1 MQAAS
6 AVLLAPWQTGAGL
19 AVLYTAFLAHGLLG
33 FYALYRRRHL
43 RMPANEAWQLALGLT
58 IPFLLM
64 SHAVGIRLGEFQYGR
79 ELGYLPV
86 LNKFWVVSPDFALP
100 RQLLLLL
107 VLWLHGCIGLRAWL
121 RTKRAYYR
129 VTGLLASLA
138 TLVPVLA
145 ILGVVNAGLNLR
157 EAELRDPA
165 YAASLGPAPG
175 SREAQYA
182 TSAVRIAD
190 GMAISYLGLV
200 ITAFGLRAARN
211 WHAKRFRAVRITYP
225 RTSCRCRPIRLL
237 RTGGK
242 PLDRDSARV
251 SVRRPRPLLDLQS
264 PHRRECAT
272 SRGSQSGG
280 ARHANAN

>member
-6 AVLLAPWQTGAGL
+6 AVLLAPWQTSAGL
-19 AVLYTAFLAHGLLG
+19 VVLYTAFFVHGFLG

-58 IPFLLM
+58 IPFLLI
-64 SHAVGIRLGEFQYGR
+64 SHPVGIRLGEFQYSR
-79 ELGYLPV
+79 ELGYLPI

-107 VLWLHGCIGLRAWL
+107 VLWIHGCIGLRAWL

-129 VTGLLASLA
+129 LTGALASLA

-157 EAELRDPA
+157 EAVLRDPA
-165 YAASLGPAPG
+165 YAASLGPAPD
-175 SREAQYA
+175 SKEAQYTA
-182 TSAVRIAD
+182 SVVRIAD
-190 GMAISYLGLV
+190 GMAVFYLGLV
-200 ITAFGLRAARN
+200 IVVFGLRAARN

-225 RTSCRCRPIRLL
+225 GHRVVTVPSGFSVLEASRW
-237 RTGGK
+237 TGI
-242 PLDRDSARV
+242 P
-251 SVRRPRPLLDLQS
+251 Q
-264 PHRRECAT
+264 
-272 SRGSQSGG
+272 
-280 ARHANAN
+280 